1 MKNSFKILSFGVVSF
16 ALLAAGKLDFNNE
29 PYYSIS
35 DLKKLYSSG
44 DPSTWPKPTLD
55 STVVNFR
62 EIGVLPEMTFP
73 EDNLYSDEKRD
84 LGKQLFFDPRL
95 SASGQIA
102 CASCHDS
109 QLGWSDGKRVSHGF
123 GRTPGTRNSKT
134 ILNVG
139 YGEVFMWD
147 GRAISLEDQV
157 RFPMEDV
164 KEMNTHPDVAT
175 KNIKKI
181 KGYKEAFAKAFG
193 DDEITLDRIAK
204 AIATYERT
212 IVSRKSK
219 FDKFIEGD
227 STKLSDLE
235 VEGLH
240 LFRTKAR
247 CINCHNGPTF
257 SDNQFHNA
265 GLTYFQRKHEDLG
278 RYHITKDLADIG
290 KFKTPSLRDLES
302 TAPYMHNGFFPHIRG
317 LLNLYN
323 AGMPNLKPKP
333 GQEDDPMFPVT
344 SEHLKPLELNEHELD
359 ALEAFL
365 KSLSTTV
372 IRETEPKLPK

>member
-1 MKNSFKILSFGVVSF
+1 MKNRFKILSFGFITF
-16 ALLAAGKLDFNNE
+16 ALIAAGKLDFNNE

-35 DLKKLYSSG
+35 ELKKLYSSG
-44 DPSTWPKPTLD
+44 DPSTWPKATLD
-55 STVVNFR
+55 STVIDFKD
-62 EIGVLPEMTFP
+62 IGVLPEMQFP
-73 EDNLYSDEKRD
+73 ADNPFSEEKKQ
-84 LGKQLFFDPRL
+84 LGKQLFFDARL
-95 SASGQIA
+95 SESKQIA

-109 QLGWSDGKRVSHGF
+109 QLGWSDGKRVSHGH
-123 GRTPGTRNSKT
+123 GRTEGTRNSKT

-139 YGEVFMWD
+139 YSKIFMWD
-147 GRAISLEDQV
+147 GRASSLEDQV

-175 KNIKKI
+175 KNIKNI
-181 KGYKEAFAKAFG
+181 KGYKEAFKKAFG
-193 DDEITLDRIAK
+193 DEEVTLDRIAK

-227 STKLSDLE
+227 STKLSNLE

-240 LFRTKAR
+240 IFRTKAR

-265 GLTYFQRKHEDLG
+265 GLTYFQRKYEDLG
-278 RYHITKDLADIG
+278 KYNITKDLSDIG
-290 KFKTPSLRDLES
+290 KFKTPSLRELEH
-302 TAPYMHNGFFPHIRG
+302 TAPYMHNGLFPHIRG

-333 GQEDDPMFPVT
+333 GQENDPMFPVT
-344 SEHLKPLELNEHELD
+344 SEHLKKLDLTEHELN
-359 ALEAFL
+359 ALEAFI
-365 KSLSTTV
+365 KTLSTSV
-372 IRETEPKLPK
+372 LRESEPVLPK